1 MSVKV
6 NDNTDA
12 VLKELDNAM
21 ERALTRIGLAA
32 EGYAKKEAPVDTGNL
47 RNSITHAEEIKE
59 KATYVGTNV
68 EYAPFV
74 ELGTSRSRAQPYLR
88 PAATEHTT
96 TYKNILKEE
105 LGK

>member
-1 MSVKV
+1 MSVKI
-6 NDNTDA
+6 NDNTDV
-12 VLKELDNAM
+12 VLKEFDNAM

-96 TYKNILKEE
+96 TYRNILKEE